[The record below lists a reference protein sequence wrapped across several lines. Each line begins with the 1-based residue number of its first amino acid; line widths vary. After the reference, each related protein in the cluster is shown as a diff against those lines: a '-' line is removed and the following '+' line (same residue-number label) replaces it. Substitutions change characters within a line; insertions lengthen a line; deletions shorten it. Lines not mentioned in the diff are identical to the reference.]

1 MIILLKPILKIS
13 CEDLLLHVDKDEHR
27 SEATSMPEK
36 IGEVPDEDLREAFL
50 DKPMSVSETN
60 SYHAPP
66 ERSLSDFRQFVNI
79 GLLAES
85 RIVARR
91 RSKAKKTIN
100 ASPYSDSD
108 NSSLPRDWGI
118 PSFECSIFGTLV
130 EIFL

>member
-91 RSKAKKTIN
+91 RSKAEKTIN
-100 ASPYSDSD
+100 ASHT
-108 NSSLPRDWGI
+108 LPATTQVCRAI
-118 PSFECSIFGTLV
+118 
-130 EIFL
+130 